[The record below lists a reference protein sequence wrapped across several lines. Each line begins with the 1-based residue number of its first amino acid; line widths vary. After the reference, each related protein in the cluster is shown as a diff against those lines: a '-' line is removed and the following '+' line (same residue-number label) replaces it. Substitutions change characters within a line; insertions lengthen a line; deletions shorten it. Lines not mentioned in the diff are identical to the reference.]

1 MNKLVGMA
9 HRILN
14 KSEVISFRSLYAV
27 GLMIGKG
34 FDLAAAITDNCLA
47 ISFIRVKNSVQIRCL
62 TLTVFVA
69 PVPMVE
75 ALERTVRHEFVESYD
90 NESVFC
96 SG

>member
-1 MNKLVGMA
+1 MNKLVGMV
-9 HRILN
+9 HHILG
-14 KSEVISFRSLYAV
+14 KSEEDGFRLPCAI

-34 FDLAAAITDNCLA
+34 AAAITDKCLA

-69 PVPMVE
+69 PVSMVE
-75 ALERTVRHEFVESYD
+75 ALERTVRYEFVESHD

-96 SG
+96 SE

>member
-1 MNKLVGMA
+1 MNKLVGMVY
-9 HRILN
+9 HILG
-14 KSEVISFRSLYAV
+14 KSEEDGFRMPYAI

-34 FDLAAAITDNCLA
+34 FDLAAAITDKCLA
-47 ISFIRVKNSVQIRCL
+47 ISFIRVKNSVQVRCL

-75 ALERTVRHEFVESYD
+75 ALERTVRHEFVESHD

-96 SG
+96 SE